1 MDISLP
7 AAEAPSS
14 GAALSPSR
22 VSDYRNCPLKFR
34 FLVIDRLHRTPS
46 AAALRG
52 TIVHAV
58 LEHLFDLPPQER
70 TNARARAA
78 LRPTWEEHLLR
89 EPESGEL
96 FADEEEKQ
104 AWLDSALPLLDMYFH
119 LERPQFLNPAAREKH
134 IRATIPAGL
143 AIRGIIDRID
153 RAPNGDLR
161 IVDYKTGKSPAP
173 RFGAQYLFQM
183 NFYVTAVFRA
193 DGILAKRTQLIFL
206 KNGRVLTYDPTMEDV
221 LRTEYE
227 LEKVWEKI
235 THDIASDSFLP
246 RESPLCHWCEFRR
259 LCPALGGTAPQ
270 MSESGAKHLLGAKC
284 G

>member
-52 TIVHAV
+52 TIVHA
-58 LEHLFDLPPQER
+58 
-70 TNARARAA
+70 
-78 LRPTWEEHLLR
+78 
-89 EPESGEL
+89 GEL